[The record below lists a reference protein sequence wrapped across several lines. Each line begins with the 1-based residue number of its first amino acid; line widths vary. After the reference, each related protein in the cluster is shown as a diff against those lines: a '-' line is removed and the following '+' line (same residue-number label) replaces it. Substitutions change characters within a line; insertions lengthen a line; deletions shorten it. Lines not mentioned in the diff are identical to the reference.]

1 MIENTFGIS
10 TDYMVMVL
18 IAFVVILI
26 VTTIINAVNQHKLR
40 VAYES
45 FMEGNDG
52 KSLEETLIYRLEQI
66 DELVEAN
73 ATNERNID
81 ALFKRSIYSF
91 QKIGLVKYD
100 ALEEMGGKL
109 SFSLCLLDKENN
121 GFILNAVHSREGCYS
136 YIKEVIDG
144 NAIVQL
150 AGEEEQALETA
161 LEHE

>member
-109 SFSLCLLDKENN
+109 SFSLCLLE
-121 GFILNAVHSREGCYS
+121 FRF
-136 YIKEVIDG
+136 
-144 NAIVQL
+144 
-150 AGEEEQALETA
+150 AGI
-161 LEHE
+161 